1 MGGMSTRMRCGM
13 ALALCWAS
21 GTQAQTPDA
30 AVNQAIA
37 LVKERALNA
46 RKVDWPKIE
55 AEAVRLSAATPG
67 EAGRTD
73 AIRHV
78 LKSLRDGHS
87 FYQPPQPGAASPPLR
102 AVEAPSAPGLVP
114 PPIAITRTEG
124 RFAQLIIN
132 AWSGK
137 RADIPAATTNV
148 REALNRALSH
158 QACGLII
165 DVASN
170 TGGNMWPM
178 MGGIAPLYD
187 VGTLETFEDRDG
199 GRETVNVADGWLRM
213 NENVWPQAP
222 AMSPVVKSPRHIAVI
237 LGRQTA
243 SSGEILALGFKGQ
256 ANVRFFGQPTAGA
269 TTANWVTRLNNGG
282 LIAITTSRILDRAG
296 KVHTGPVMPDERS
309 DQPFEAAKRW
319 LATRCL

>member
-1 MGGMSTRMRCGM
+1 MAGMGIRMWCGA
-13 ALALCWAS
+13 ALALGWAS

-46 RKVDWPKIE
+46 RKVDWPTVE
-55 AEAVRLSAATPG
+55 AEAIRLSVAAPG

-87 FYQPPQPGAASPPLR
+87 FYQPPQPGAASPSVR
-102 AVEAPSAPGLVP
+102 TVEAPPAPRVVP
-114 PPIAITRTEG
+114 PPIAVTRTGG
-124 RFAQLIIN
+124 RFAQLTIH
-132 AWSGK
+132 AWSGT
-137 RADIPAATTNV
+137 RTDIPAATTNV

-158 QACGLII
+158 QTCGLII
-165 DVASN
+165 DVAGN

-178 MGGIAPLYD
+178 MGGIAPLYGA
-187 VGTLETFEDRDG
+187 GTLETFEDRDG

-222 AMSPVVKSPRHIAVI
+222 AMPPVVASPRHIAVI
-237 LGRQTA
+237 LGGQTA

-269 TTANWVTRLNNGG
+269 TTANWSTRLTNGG

-309 DQPFEAAKRW
+309 DQPHEAATRW
-319 LATRCL
+319 LATKCR